1 MFIIH
6 SQRSLGVKSE
16 VVGGV
21 ECDKKMEKFFSSL
34 SSSKK
39 IGREKKKT
47 LEGIWRGFFF
57 SALITGLLSDRSLS
71 KSYKLEGGGW
81 NRD

>member
-21 ECDKKMEKFFSSL
+21 ECDKKMEKFFL
-34 SSSKK
+34 P
-39 IGREKKKT
+39 
-47 LEGIWRGFFF
+47 
-57 SALITGLLSDRSLS
+57 SALP
-71 KSYKLEGGGW
+71 KK
-81 NRD
+81 